1 MKKKVIFIIIFIIL
15 TSGIFVFIANEYL
28 KRLEQNAIETYIK
41 SIQDEL
47 QGYLLNTQISQIE
60 CQGFIKHICTIKSTN
75 IYNNKINIELNDIK
89 LKIKDITY
97 DNISVAIE
105 IGDIKH
111 NNKNPHLL
119 LLPNRFTYTLNLH
132 KEDSKLGFVTLERSI
147 YFDFN
152 DFDLNAELN
161 LLLREKKFQNK
172 SIFYILKE
180 WFDNTTPSFY
190 EYSINSIKMQLKTKD
205 NKATNTKLANILK
218 EITKDI
224 NKGKNT
230 KLALNY
236 FNQIMEGSY
245 KIINGKIDKISL
257 NVSKKHP
264 DIVFFNLLSNQAA
277 TKKSLEII
285 EIINS
290 INETYNIN
298 LKIE

>member
-111 NNKNPHLL
+111 NNKNPYLL

-132 KEDSKLGFVTLERSI
+132 KEDSKLGF
-147 YFDFN
+147 
-152 DFDLNAELN
+152 LNAELN

-172 SIFYILKE
+172 NIFYILKE

-264 DIVFFNLLSNQAA
+264 DIVFFNLLSNEAA
-277 TKKSLEII
+277 IKKSLEII